1 MTKRNLTLGNAS
13 GKLGSVVYMRRRGQQ
28 VARVLV
34 PSPRD
39 PKSERQGVARAHFA
53 NYVNLWR
60 LLGTYIFESWI
71 GVSRY
76 GTRANAFYKMNVG
89 RMPAISKSMSRSGY
103 AYPNLGLLTYGNL
116 PVSYRYEY
124 ATTEV
129 ATAPDGQAPALAW
142 SGNALGSSAST
153 WGDVSAALIKA
164 NNGLREGDE
173 IHFLIMMYT
182 LDFDYSGDVPAENNP
197 YIVHYAANLDLSDD
211 KYVEDMFYFLQFKM
225 LPAVQNFQQI
235 AFSPSSSLYSAL
247 GEYYGTDVA
256 LASWVVRASEK
267 GSARFTRSSFVMS
280 GDNRNMLRAFSAFS
294 PGSRAYGDTFR
305 NI

>member
-28 VARVLV
+28 IARVLV

-60 LLGTYIFESWI
+60 LLGTSVFESWI

-124 ATTEV
+124 ATIDV
-129 ATAPDGQAPALAW
+129 VGAPDDKSPALAW
-142 SGNALGSSAST
+142 SGNAFGGSAAT

-164 NNGLREGDE
+164 NEGLRQGDV
-173 IHFLIMMYT
+173 IHFMVMLYT
-182 LDFDYSGDVPAENNP
+182 LDFDYSGDVPAEHNP
-197 YIVHYAANLDLSDD
+197 YIVHDSAALDLSSTEQM
-211 KYVEDMFYFLQFKM
+211 EDMFYFLKFKM
-225 LPAVQNFQQI
+225 LPAVANFQQL
-235 AFSPSSSLYSAL
+235 AFSPSTSLYTAL
-247 GEYYGTDVA
+247 SEYYGTDVA
-256 LASWVVRASEK
+256 LASWVERPSEK

-280 GDNRNMLRAFSAFS
+280 SDNRNMLRAFSAFS